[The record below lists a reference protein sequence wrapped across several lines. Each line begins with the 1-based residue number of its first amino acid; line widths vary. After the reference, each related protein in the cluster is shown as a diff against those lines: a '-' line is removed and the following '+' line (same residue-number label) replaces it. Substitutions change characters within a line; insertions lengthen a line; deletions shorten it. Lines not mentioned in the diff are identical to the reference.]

1 MITSAA
7 DLAYWRGWELTSKP
21 KVIQK
26 ELFISLT
33 EDEEALL
40 RRLMLK

>member
-1 MITSAA
+1 MITSAT

-33 EDEEALL
+33 EDEEVLL
-40 RRLMLK
+40 RHLMLK